1 MSTQPRPSE
10 QRSPRT
16 GGSPVRQER
25 LSPAPKKPRRDAGS
39 VQLTPRDEMAL
50 CWMGEQY
57 AMRLDHLQRLLA
69 RPGPL
74 AVPAAVAGEISPGAA
89 REVLRRWIRAAWANA
104 RVVGTGEPAWVWP
117 TRLGLHKGRLPY
129 AYRNMGKAAN
139 GYELENLYAINEVLL
154 HLEETERD
162 GRWISERQLLQGVQR
177 IKGKPLL
184 HRPDGELHY
193 QDGTVIAVEV
203 ELSKKKPD
211 ELDENLVELL
221 RGEKY
226 LRLKAE
232 YGPKVARE
240 MSQHARS
247 QYSTIWYFAPE
258 ETRRHLWRAR
268 ARLVREGGVSAEEAR
283 DLLMFRYPPARSE
296 EEIRQD
302 EQEDEQ
308 ELLLISQ

>member
-1 MSTQPRPSE
+1 
-10 QRSPRT
+10 
-16 GGSPVRQER
+16 
-25 LSPAPKKPRRDAGS
+25 
-39 VQLTPRDEMAL
+39 
-50 CWMGEQY
+50 MGEQY

-193 QDGTVIAVEV
+193 QDGTIVAVEV
-203 ELSKKKPD
+203 ELSKKGRN

-221 RGEKY
+221 RGEEY
-226 LRLKAE
+226 LGLKANYSIE
-232 YGPKVARE
+232 RARE
-240 MSQHARS
+240 MSRHASS
-247 QYSTIWYFAPE
+247 QYRAIWYFAPE
-258 ETRRHLWRAR
+258 ETRKHLWEAR
-268 ARLVREGGVSAEEAR
+268 ARLVREGGVSAEEAAR
-283 DLLMFRYPPARSE
+283 LLVLRYPPARSQAE
-296 EEIRQD
+296 MRQD
-302 EQEDEQ
+302 AQEDEQ
-308 ELLLISQ
+308 AQRHYLQEIDKQ